1 MAARQNSKTPV
12 PLSLVCPFLV
22 TGGLAESD
30 EPFEENL
37 DVRDRRDQEFC
48 AAGFDQISHMSSL
61 DAWRRILKE
70 APTSQMRPLVPA
82 NASPAMLCDIE
93 PRSLRLIT
101 HAYKQWSKLPRLW
114 MAFSNR
120 SVIRK

>member
-1 MAARQNSKTPV
+1 MAARQHSETPV

-48 AAGFDQISHMSSL
+48 AAGFDQISRYEFSGGMEKDLERSSQVPDETL
-61 DAWRRILKE
+61 S
-70 APTSQMRPLVPA
+70 PSQCLSCNV
-82 NASPAMLCDIE
+82 
-93 PRSLRLIT
+93 
-101 HAYKQWSKLPRLW
+101 
-114 MAFSNR
+114 
-120 SVIRK
+120 V